1 MSTSNNTLVVYVS
14 AEYGLTPALPIYS
27 GGLGILAGD
36 HVKAAADAGL
46 PFVAVGLYYHQGY
59 GLQSIDAYGDQH
71 LDFPHTDPSLVLE
84 DTGVQLEVVFDGDP
98 IAIKV
103 WRKRIAGRGGEVEVL
118 LLDTL
123 IDSNP
128 THWQAVSRML
138 YGGDNHNRLRQEAVL
153 GVGGYEVIKRMYP
166 EADVRVHLNEG
177 HCSFFAGAMARE
189 IGLEATRERVHFTT
203 HTPVPA
209 GHDHFSRWDVDQVVG
224 THLLAETIDLGGT
237 DQVSMSHLA
246 AGLASTMNG
255 VSEINARIAST
266 EIFPGRQVDGLTNGV
281 HFASWTGWGM
291 KALFDTHLPTW
302 RDDPDALLRIDE
314 VPDDAF
320 DQARRESKLALLDY
334 VNGSTEM
341 AFSPDV
347 LTIGFGRRTVPYK
360 RATLIFQDI
369 ERLLSFGRG
378 RIQLIFAGKAHPN
391 DLRGQ
396 KIVRQLVGW
405 SQKLH
410 DGLRVAFL
418 PNYNMWLG
426 RLMTSGVDVWLN
438 NPIRPREACG
448 TSGMKAA
455 LNGVANASILDGWWA
470 EGCRHGENGWAIGG
484 PDEQHDDA
492 RDAAAL
498 YDLLENEVLP
508 AFEDAARMRKIRREA
523 IKTAPAFS
531 ARRMVNE
538 YARRYYRVH
547 EGR

>member
-1 MSTSNNTLVVYVS
+1 MTHQDQPLIVYVS
-14 AEYGLTPALPIYS
+14 AEFGLTPALPIYS

-36 HVKAAADAGL
+36 HVKSAADLGL

-71 LDFPHTDPSLVLE
+71 LDFPCTDPSLVLE
-84 DTGVQLEVVFDGDP
+84 DTGVQLEIVFDGDP
-98 IAIKV
+98 IQIKV
-103 WRKRIAGRGGEVEVL
+103 WRKTIQGRGGDVDVL

-123 IDSNP
+123 LPENP
-128 THWQAVSRML
+128 DHWQAVSRML

-153 GVGGYEVIKRMYP
+153 GIGGYRAIRKMYP
-166 EADVRVHLNEG
+166 GRDLRAHLNEG
-177 HCSFFAGAMARE
+177 HCSFFAATMAKD
-189 IGLEATRERVHFTT
+189 IGVEATRETVHFTT

-209 GHDHFSRWDVDQVVG
+209 GHDHFNRWEVDRVVRG
-224 THLLAETIDLGGT
+224 HCEPEVIDLGGKAEI
-237 DQVSMSHLA
+237 SMSHLA
-246 AGLASTMNG
+246 AGLAGTMNG

-281 HFASWTGWGM
+281 HFPSWTAAGM
-291 KALFDTHLPTW
+291 RALYDVHLPKW
-302 RDDPDALLRIDE
+302 RDDPDELLKIDS
-314 VPDDAF
+314 VDDKAF
-320 DQARRESKLALLDY
+320 DLARRESKLALLDY
-334 VNGSTEM
+334 VNGATEM

-360 RATLIFQDI
+360 RATLIFSDI

-378 RIQLIFAGKAHPN
+378 RLQLIFAGKAHPN

-396 KIVRQLVGW
+396 KIVRELVGW

-410 DGLRVAFL
+410 DDLRVAFL

-426 RLMTSGVDVWLN
+426 RLMTSGTDVWLN

-484 PDEQHDDA
+484 PDEQHDDE

-498 YDLLENEVLP
+498 YDLLENDVLP
-508 AFEDAARMRKIRREA
+508 AFEDAATMRQIRREA
-523 IKTAPAFS
+523 IKTAPRFS
-531 ARRMVNE
+531 GRRMVQE
-538 YARRYYRVH
+538 YARRYYRLQ
-547 EGR
+547 